1 MKISELIKK
10 AFLRKRSIFLLLFVL
25 GFVTLRIARHST
37 YFAEFIYAR
46 HIFKLLSQ
54 VIAFVTGI
62 FPFSVAEV
70 MIILCPFLVIALIT
84 GFIVK
89 LVKEKEKSGK
99 TFLIMTF
106 FINCAC
112 MASVI
117 YFFYSF
123 GCGVNYYRYNVSDLL
138 GLKVTEST
146 KEDLYGLTVE
156 LADKA
161 SELREQLTNEDED
174 GAYVLPYSDF
184 QLAKQAKEAFKKLG
198 EKNSIF
204 GGLYPAPKC
213 VMLSKLMSRTEIT
226 GIYTCWTME
235 ANVDV
240 DVPDYSI
247 GSTMCHELSH
257 LRGFIREDEANYI
270 SYLACME
277 GDIDLQYS
285 GTLLALIYTGNA
297 LAGKDGD
304 LYADAWFNHYSDE
317 VRVDLLKGADYW
329 KQFEDTVIS
338 ETTEKLNDSYLKANE
353 QEDGTESYG
362 RVVDLLLAEYKSRHS
377 KD

>member
-1 MKISELIKK
+1 
-10 AFLRKRSIFLLLFVL
+10 
-25 GFVTLRIARHST
+25 
-37 YFAEFIYAR
+37 
-46 HIFKLLSQ
+46 
-54 VIAFVTGI
+54 
-62 FPFSVAEV
+62 
-70 MIILCPFLVIALIT
+70 MIILCPLTVIALIV
-84 GFIVK
+84 GFIIRFVR
-89 LVKEKEKSGK
+89 EKEKGGK
-99 TFLIMTF
+99 PFLILTF
-106 FINCAC
+106 IINCAC

-123 GCGVNYYRYNVSDLL
+123 GCGINYYRYNVSDLL

-146 KEDLYGLTVE
+146 KEDLYNLTLE
-156 LADKA
+156 LADNA
-161 SELREQLTNEDED
+161 SALREQLTNEDED
-174 GAYVLPYSDF
+174 GAYKLPYSKF
-184 QLAKQAKEAFKKLG
+184 ELGRQAKKAFENLA
-198 EKNSIF
+198 EKNSLF
-204 GGLYPAPKC
+204 GGHYPAPKC

-240 DVPDYSI
+240 DIPDYSI

-270 SYLACME
+270 SYIACME
-277 GDIDLQYS
+277 GDKDLQYS

-297 LAGKDGD
+297 LAAKDGD

-317 VRVDLLKGADYW
+317 VRRDLAGGSEYW
-329 KQFEDTVIS
+329 KQFENTVVS

-362 RVVDLLLAEYKSRHS
+362 RVVDLLLAEYKARHSRH
-377 KD
+377 